1 MVQAAPGP
9 IVLSVYSGHE
19 KRVGDASTL
28 TPYCILGTL
37 REEEKRID
45 IRKEVDMGN
54 EAIIVGDEGLVHGV
68 FHPYPN
74 PDPGSNPD
82 PNPDSNQNP
91 KVREQSN

>member
-1 MVQAAPGP
+1 MQAAPGP
-9 IVLSVYSGHE
+9 IVLSVYSGYE

-54 EAIIVGDEGLVHGV
+54 EGLVHGV

-82 PNPDSNQNP
+82 PNPDSNPNP